1 MIFQKMHFPRTLMR
15 MLGTLAAAIVLA
27 PALVLA
33 STGADAGT
41 ETALAVTS
49 GVTLFIIVVLFYILI
64 VLDGDISSIAEA
76 AHRAKLHVMPSA
88 EENAPALDED
98 FDGIRELDNRVPPWF
113 NYLFYGSMV
122 FAAAYMLNFHVLKS
136 SKLPFGE
143 YQEELVAA
151 SLQRQIMIASQGSID
166 ENNLVAL
173 KTPAELKSGMENFKK
188 YCVSCHGQEG
198 GGIVGPNLTDQYWL
212 HGGGIKNVYTTIKM
226 GVPAKGMISWQL
238 VFSPKQIQE
247 IASYVLSLQGSNP
260 IGGKKPDGTLWI
272 EKDAPAGAHAADTTN
287 VKKAM

>member
-1 MIFQKMHFPRTLMR
+1 
-15 MLGTLAAAIVLA
+15 
-27 PALVLA
+27 
-33 STGADAGT
+33 
-41 ETALAVTS
+41 
-49 GVTLFIIVVLFYILI
+49 
-64 VLDGDISSIAEA
+64 
-76 AHRAKLHVMPSA
+76 MPSA

-143 YQEELVAA
+143 YQEELIAA

-166 ENNLVAL
+166 ESKLAAL
-173 KTPAELKSGMENFKK
+173 TSPAELRSGMENFKK

-260 IGGKKPDGTLWI
+260 IGGKKPDGTLWV
-272 EKDAPAGAHAADTTN
+272 EKDSPSGANAADTTN